1 MGNMYRVHVL
11 QYKLIE
17 LVTFRTIIEVQ
28 DMLMQK
34 QVQFFFTVDSHI
46 SFLLLDRAQQGFM
59 KI

>member
-1 MGNMYRVHVL
+1 
-11 QYKLIE
+11 
-17 LVTFRTIIEVQ
+17 
-28 DMLMQK
+28 MLMQK